1 MPTAL
6 ATVPRLN
13 SATSQLRGELLVL
26 DAKKSTR
33 QALNALVI
41 DDDSEDV
48 AMIVNALEEDCNIAE
63 IVTLTSGEGV
73 VALLDDG
80 SFRPDIIFLDLNMP
94 KMNGFDVLDAIRS
107 RDLLATLPIVIL
119 TTSHHSADMRT
130 SFQGLASSYVVKPVS
145 HAILKAKLEQI
156 SGCVMSGEHLDRCI

>member
-6 ATVPRLN
+6 ATISPRINEPHLN
-13 SATSQLRGELLVL
+13 ERDVL
-26 DAKKSTR
+26 TFDEQAST
-33 QALNALVI
+33 QEALNVLVI

-48 AMIVNALEEDCNIAE
+48 AMIVSALEEDANVSE
-63 IVTLTSGEGV
+63 IVSLTNGQSV
-73 VALLDDG
+73 VALLDEG
-80 SFRPDIIFLDLNMP
+80 SFRPDIIYLDLNMP

-107 RDLLATLPIVIL
+107 RDLLAKLPIIIL
-119 TTSHHSADMRT
+119 TTSHHSADMRA

-156 SGCVMSGEHLDRCI
+156 SSCVMKGDYLDRCI

>member
-1 MPTAL
+1 MPTAI
-6 ATVPRLN
+6 
-13 SATSQLRGELLVL
+13 ATSLSLHSANRQSKSEFLV
-26 DAKKSTR
+26 SGR
-33 QALNALVI
+33 QIKMREALNALVI

-48 AMIVNALEEDCNIAE
+48 AMIVGALEEDRNIAK
-63 IVTLTSGEGV
+63 IVTMTSGEDV
-73 VALLDDG
+73 IALLDEG

-107 RDLLATLPIVIL
+107 RDLLANLPIVIL
-119 TTSHHSADMRT
+119 TTSHHSADMRA

-156 SGCVMSGEHLDRCI
+156 SNCVMKGEFLDKCI